1 MLQKANDT
9 RIATKQAAN
18 AHLNCNNCSIRK
30 LCLPVM
36 LAEAEVDHLDSIIQ
50 KSSAIQKGQYIFHSG
65 QKFEHIYA
73 VRAGS
78 FINTSLSSDGIEQIT
93 GFFLPGEIIG
103 LDSIHSGNHPSSARA
118 LETSSV
124 CAIPFEKLEGLS
136 TQIPALQKQ
145 LFKIMSLEIHE
156 EHDLMMLL
164 GNKSADERLAAFL
177 INLSHRFK
185 QRGLSSVKFRL
196 TMTRSQIGGY
206 LGLAVETVSRLL
218 TRFSNQNLLNV
229 SDKEIE
235 ITDFSKLA
243 SLAGTECVN

>member
-1 MLQKANDT
+1 MLQKANDNK
-9 RIATKQAAN
+9 IATIQTTRS
-18 AHLNCNNCSIRK
+18 HDNCNDCSIRK

-50 KSSAIQKGQYIFHSG
+50 KSSAIQKGQYIFHAG
-65 QKFEHIYA
+65 QNFEYIYA

-78 FINTSLSSDGIEQIT
+78 FVNTSVTNDGIEQIT

-103 LDSIHSGNHPSSARA
+103 LDSIHSGVHLSSARA

-136 TQIPALQKQ
+136 SQIPALQKQ
-145 LFKIMSLEIHE
+145 LFKIMSQEIHE

-164 GNKSADERLAAFL
+164 GNKSADQRLAAFL

-185 QRGLSSVKFRL
+185 LRGLSPTQFRL
-196 TMTRSQIGGY
+196 TMTRSQIGAY

-218 TRFSNQNLLNV
+218 TRFSSQNLIIV
-229 SDKEIE
+229 ADKEIN
-235 ITDFSKLA
+235 ITNISKLA
-243 SLAGTECVN
+243 SLGGTECVN

>member
-1 MLQKANDT
+1 MLQKANDNK
-9 RIATKQAAN
+9 IITKQTSN
-18 AHLNCNNCSIRK
+18 SHVNCNNCSIRK

-36 LAEAEVDHLDSIIQ
+36 LVEAEVDHLDSIIQ
-50 KSSAIQKGQYIFHSG
+50 KSSAIQKGQYIFHAG

-78 FINTSLSSDGIEQIT
+78 FVNTSVSSDGVEQIT

-145 LFKIMSLEIHE
+145 IFKVMSREIQV

-164 GNKSADERLAAFL
+164 GNKSADERMAAFL

-185 QRGLSSVKFRL
+185 QRGLSSTQFRL

-218 TRFSNQNLLNV
+218 TRFSKQNLIKV
-229 SDKEIE
+229 ADKEIE
-235 ITDFSKLA
+235 ITDILKLA
-243 SLAGTECVN
+243 SLAGTECVS